1 MNKIKTQ
8 HSSGDVMTHSFLR
21 PLAITAVALLMSV
34 SALAQ
39 TGGSARPST
48 SANSTAQPAPVGL
61 STGSTAEYRLGSG
74 DAIRISVFQ
83 NPDMTL
89 ETRVS
94 EAGTIS
100 FPLLG
105 SVRVGGLSVS
115 EAENRI
121 AEGLRKG
128 NFVKQPQVSILV
140 MKVTGNQASVLGAVN
155 QPGRYPLEVADTRLT
170 DLLANARGVSASG
183 GDLLVVSGTRGG
195 KAYRMEIDLPTLF
208 GPNGREQDIVIQNG
222 DVLWVDRFPMVYIYG
237 EVQKPGQIR
246 LERGMT
252 LLQGLAAGGGL
263 TLRGTDRGIRVH
275 RKGTDGK
282 VQELKPAMDEAL
294 KDGDVIFVRESL
306 F

>member
-1 MNKIKTQ
+1 MNTMKTRN
-8 HSSGDVMTHSFLR
+8 FLK
-21 PLAITAVALLMSV
+21 PLATGAIALLMSV

-39 TGGSARPST
+39 TGGAPRAAAPT
-48 SANSTAQPAPVGL
+48 SAQPAPVGL
-61 STGSTAEYRLGSG
+61 SSGATAEYRLGSG
-74 DAIRISVFQ
+74 DAIRITVFQ

-105 SVRVGGLSVS
+105 TVRIGGLSVS
-115 EAENRI
+115 EAEGRI

-155 QPGRYPLEVADTRLT
+155 QPGRYPLELADTRLT
-170 DLLANARGVSASG
+170 DLLANARGVAPSG
-183 GDLLVVSGTRGG
+183 GDLLVVSGQRGG
-195 KAYRMEIDLPTLF
+195 KAFRMEVDLPTLF
-208 GPNGREQDIVIQNG
+208 GPNGREQDIIIQNG
-222 DVLWVDRFPMVYIYG
+222 DVLWVDRFPMIYIYG

-294 KDGDVIFVRESL
+294 KDGDVIYVRESL

>member
-1 MNKIKTQ
+1 MMNTRRFPIL
-8 HSSGDVMTHSFLR
+8 SF
-21 PLAITAVALLMSV
+21 ASAASTAVTAVLALS
-34 SALAQ
+34 LA
-39 TGGSARPST
+39 TGAVAQAPARPAAVST
-48 SANSTAQPAPVGL
+48 VPAAPTGL
-61 STGSTAEYRLGSG
+61 ASGAAAEYRLGSG

-83 NPDMTL
+83 NPDMLL

-94 EAGTIS
+94 EAGTIT

-105 SVRVGGLSVS
+105 SIRIGGLSIS
-115 EAENRI
+115 DAEQRI
-121 AEGLRKG
+121 ADGLKKG
-128 NFVKQPQVSILV
+128 NFVKQPQVTIVVL
-140 MKVTGNQASVLGAVN
+140 KVTGNQASVLGQVN

-170 DLLANARGVSASG
+170 DLLANARGVASTG
-183 GDLLVVSGTRGG
+183 GDTVVLSGVRGG
-195 KAYRMEIDLPTLF
+195 KPFRLEVDLPTLF
-208 GPNGREQDIVIQNG
+208 GANGREQDVVVLNG

-275 RKGTDGK
+275 RKDTSGK
-282 VQELKPAMDEAL
+282 VQEIKPAMDEAL